1 MVKDPIMK
9 IKKKPKSKGEYND
22 ISGKSNTE
30 NNGDVINELNTS
42 DIKSETTD
50 AKKRKKH
57 KKEKLDVH
65 ENEQPVKKLKGEVI
79 TQQTVLPNIPSEN
92 GKELKTVTQEACASD
107 QEPSRVGHS
116 NRKDTL
122 MARLRNTSVHINGVL
137 SLLHIPK
144 HKNQGADDSDDDGKY
159 DGKFTFKT

>member
-22 ISGKSNTE
+22 ISGKSINE
-30 NNGDVINELNTS
+30 NNGDVINEINTS
-42 DIKSETTD
+42 DIKSEPTD

-57 KKEKLDVH
+57 KKEKPEAH
-65 ENEQPVKKLKGEVI
+65 ENEQPVKKLKSEVT
-79 TQQTVLPNIPSEN
+79 TQQTVLPTIPSEN
-92 GKELKTVTQEACASD
+92 AKELKTATQEACTSD
-107 QEPSRVGHS
+107 QKPSHVGHS

-122 MARLRNTSVHINGVL
+122 MARLRNTSIHINCVL

-159 DGKFTFKT
+159 NRKFTFN